1 MNQGHKTKSLF
12 LNRVANWIACKQA
25 LRGTLVGGGGGG
37 KEYLQLCLW
46 NLNSCTSNSFV
57 AAYQLRCLISANQ
70 HKAETRENINKHWK
84 TRAKGND
91 VITNVISTNQHFA
104 VTFLCRYSNS
114 RDLVANFPSFSYL
127 SVRLP
132 QRAYLQARDWT
143 IFVLKYTSTQPSLCI
158 ESPFPPPED

>member
-1 MNQGHKTKSLF
+1 MNQGHKTKSLKQGSK
-12 LNRVANWIACKQA
+12 LNSLQA
-25 LRGTLVGGGGGG
+25 SSPGHSGGGR
-37 KEYLQLCLW
+37 KESLQLCLW

-57 AAYQLRCLISANQ
+57 APCQLRRLISANQ

-91 VITNVISTNQHFA
+91 VITNVIFTNQHFA

-114 RDLVANFPSFSYL
+114 RDILANFPSFSHL
-127 SVRLP
+127 SVRVP
-132 QRAYLQARDWT
+132 QRAHLQARDWT
-143 IFVLKYTSTQPSLCI
+143 IFVRKYTSTQPSLCT